1 MPRDKRISNRRRL
14 FRGQGKELRYI
25 TILPSLITLLNGICG
40 FSAIVLA
47 AGDHFVSA
55 SYFVFLAMIADVFDG
70 HLARLSKSTSS
81 FGGQLDSLCDII
93 SFGVAPA
100 FLMFKI
106 FAFKVE
112 LRQSELLERFVWVA
126 AAAYMCCT
134 IIRLARFNVEHS
146 KEDSPSYTVFK
157 GLPSPAAAGV
167 VVSFVIFQQQR
178 LVKIFEAGSR
188 GFQICDNIL
197 IYSLPII
204 AVCVAG
210 LMVSR
215 IKYPHLVNQYLK
227 GKKPVSHLIW
237 LLVAIGIVWWNLQ
250 LALLLLF
257 VGFAV
262 SGPVKWLHLK
272 ISHKQE
278 ILPALT
284 TQGPAVTGSGPAA
297 NNPSQGGSV

>member
-25 TILPSLITLLNGICG
+25 TILPSLITLLNGVFG
-40 FSAIVLA
+40 FASIVLA
-47 AGDHFVSA
+47 GNNSFVPA
-55 SYFVFLAMIADVFDG
+55 AYFIILAMIADMFDG

-81 FGGQLDSLCDII
+81 FGGQLDSLCDMI
-93 SFGVAPA
+93 SFGAAPA
-100 FLMFKI
+100 FLMFRI

-112 LRQSELLERFVWVA
+112 LRQSELLENFVWVA

-134 IIRLARFNVEHS
+134 VIRLARFNVEHS

-167 VVSFVIFQQQR
+167 IVSFVIFQQQR
-178 LVKIFEAGSR
+178 LVKIFEEGSR
-188 GFQICDNIL
+188 SFQVCDNIL
-197 IYSLPII
+197 IYSLP
-204 AVCVAG
+204 VFSLCVAG

-215 IKYPHLVNQYLK
+215 IRYPHLVNQYLK
-227 GKKPVSHLIW
+227 GKKPISHLIW
-237 LLVAIGIVWWNLQ
+237 LLVAIGIVLWNRQ

-262 SGPVKWLHLK
+262 SGPVKWLYLK
-272 ISHKQE
+272 LSHKQE
-278 ILPALT
+278 GLPTLS
-284 TQGPAVTGSGPAA
+284 TQGPAITGSGPAA